1 MIIGGYMKYK
11 AIIWDL
17 DGTLLNTLEDLM
29 ESVNYALSN
38 KNMPNITLEQTRKY
52 VGNGVA
58 RLVSLA
64 APAGT
69 SDEQVKELL
78 TDFRFYYDRHSKD
91 KTKPYDGIL
100 ELLTDLKAKGYKM
113 SIVSNKIN
121 VAVGQLAEEYF
132 PGLIDVAIG
141 ETDNTPRKP
150 APDMIYK
157 AIDKL
162 GVNKQD
168 AVFIGDSEVDVATG
182 LNAGIDMLTVL
193 WGFRDKDELITA
205 GATTFIEKTEDI
217 YKYL

>member
-1 MIIGGYMKYK
+1 MKYK

-29 ESVNYALSN
+29 DSVNYALSN

-58 RLVSLA
+58 RLVRLA
-64 APAGT
+64 APVGT
-69 SDEQVKELL
+69 SDEQVDELL

-91 KTKPYDGIL
+91 KTKPYNGIL

-182 LNAGIDMLTVL
+182 LNAGINMLTVL

>member
-1 MIIGGYMKYK
+1 MKYK